1 MQQDQSPYVIVQQP
15 HRYSAAA
22 HRIER
27 HIRDGGIAAGS
38 RMLGERELAKML
50 GISRVTLRRALGE
63 LKERGILVSDEAKG
77 WFVAPPTVGEQNVL
91 RSFTEMAAA
100 RGLTASSRILRK
112 EIRLAR
118 FEEAEVLQLVA
129 GAEVFDIERVRVL
142 ADEPVGIERSR
153 IPVKRAPSLMQADLE
168 GGSLYAILRESGAG
182 PVVADYVLSAI
193 AATKVQARH
202 LRVPLGTAL
211 LSASAIA
218 RDING
223 VPVELSETVFRGDR
237 YRFQTTLKAE
247 LR

>member
-1 MQQDQSPYVIVQQP
+1 MQQEQSLDIIVQQP
-15 HRYSAAA
+15 HRYSTAAR
-22 HRIER
+22 RIER

-50 GISRVTLRRALGE
+50 GVSRVTLRRALGE

-100 RGLTASSRILRK
+100 RGLMTSSRILRR

-118 FEEAEVLQLVA
+118 FEEAEILQLA
-129 GAEVFDIERVRVL
+129 TGAEIFHIERVRVL
-142 ADEPVGIERSR
+142 AGEPVGIECSR
-153 IPVKRAPSLMQADLE
+153 IPAKRAPSLMQADLAR
-168 GGSLYAILRESGAG
+168 GSLYAVLRESGAG
-182 PVVADYVLSAI
+182 PAVADYVLTAI
-193 AATKVQARH
+193 AATKEQARH
-202 LRVPLGTAL
+202 LRIPSGTPL

-223 VPVELSETVFRGDR
+223 VPVELSEIVFRGDR